1 MTTAAPYQ
9 PPPNGWRTFLIVWAT
24 QSISVFG
31 SDLTFFALSIWLTQ
45 TLYPR
50 ADQKPDLALALSAVS
65 LSFALPRLF
74 LIPIAGA
81 YADRHDRKR
90 IMMIGD
96 SGNGIS
102 SVVLAFLVINQ
113 ALQLPLLII
122 LLVLHSIFAVFQ
134 QSAFDASYAM
144 IVPESKLPRANGMMQ
159 TMFSLS
165 GILSPSIAAAIIALP
180 ALLRQGGLASGV
192 AQLNDGSGLAMIIDA
207 ATFFIAAGSL
217 IFLAVPSPHRSDL
230 HTPDGQRKK
239 SLLAD
244 VKEGARYIWHRR
256 PMLWLLGTFAV
267 LNLLTAPIG
276 VFQPLI
282 LKFNLAADWSARGMT
297 FEAAL
302 ATLAT
307 ISSIGGLIGGVAIS
321 TWGGLKKKRVY
332 GVLIPIVIVS
342 LTMIGFGLSTALY
355 LTAIMAFTATAMIPI
370 MNSHSQT
377 IWQVQTPRELQ
388 GRVFAVRRLI
398 AQFTAPLGVAL
409 VGLIGG
415 RLDPGAVIASL
426 GVILLIFG
434 IIQLFN
440 KNMLR
445 VEDKE
450 WLDAMAAEH
459 EARLVTSNE

>member
-1 MTTAAPYQ
+1 MTSAPYQ

-31 SDLTFFALSIWLTQ
+31 SNLTFFALSIWLTL

-50 ADQKPDLALALSAVS
+50 LDQKPELAVALSAIS

-74 LIPIAGA
+74 LIPVAGA

-96 SGNGIS
+96 AVAGLLSLI
-102 SVVLAFLVINQ
+102 LAVLVITNT
-113 ALQLPLLII
+113 LQLPGLISLLI
-122 LLVLHSIFAVFQ
+122 LHSIVGVFHG
-134 QSAFDASYAM
+134 SAFDASYAM
-144 IVPESKLPRANGMMQ
+144 IVPEQKLPRANGLMQ
-159 TMFSLS
+159 TMWSLS

-180 ALLRQGGLASGV
+180 ALLRQGGLTNGI
-192 AQLNDGSGLAMIIDA
+192 AQLNDGSGLAMLIDA
-207 ATFFIAAGSL
+207 ITFFIAAGSL
-217 IFLAVPSPHRSDL
+217 IFLVVPSPHRSDL
-230 HTPDGQRKK
+230 QAPDGQRQK

-282 LKFNLAADWSARGMT
+282 LKFNLAPDWSSRGMT

-321 TWGGLKKKRVY
+321 TWGGLKKKRVF
-332 GVLIPIVIVS
+332 GVLVPIVIVS
-342 LTMIGFGLSTALY
+342 VAMIGFGLSTVLY
-355 LTAIMAFTATAMIPI
+355 LTAVMAFISTAMIPI

-398 AQFTAPLGVAL
+398 AQFTAPLGV
-409 VGLIGG
+409 GLIGLFGG
-415 RLDPGAVIASL
+415 RFDPGAVIAAL
-426 GVILLIFG
+426 GLILLIFSV
-434 IIQLFN
+434 IQLFN

-450 WLDAMAAEH
+450 WLDTMAAEQ
-459 EARLVTSNE
+459 EARLVASNE

>member
-1 MTTAAPYQ
+1 MTTAASYQ

-81 YADRHDRKR
+81 FADRHDRKH

-96 SGNGIS
+96 SCNGVLSLI
-102 SVVLAFLVINQ
+102 LAFLVISR
-113 ALQLPLLII
+113 ALQLPLLIG

-144 IVPESKLPRANGMMQ
+144 IVPEPQLPRANGMMQ
-159 TMFSLS
+159 SIWSLS

-180 ALLRQGGLASGV
+180 ALLRQGGLTNGV
-192 AQLNDGSGLAMIIDA
+192 AQLNDGSGLAMLIDA

-244 VKEGARYIWHRR
+244 VKEGARYIWYRR

-282 LKFNLAADWSARGMT
+282 LKFNLAPDWSARGMT

-321 TWGGLKKKRVY
+321 AWGGLKKKRVY
-332 GVLIPIVIVS
+332 GVLVPIVIVG

-415 RLDPGAVIASL
+415 RLDPGAVIAAL

-434 IIQLFN
+434 IVQLFN
-440 KNMLR
+440 RNMLR

-450 WLDAMAAEH
+450 WLDALAAEH
-459 EARLVTSNE
+459 EAKRITSNA